1 MPRLVGSSRF
11 VRELLLPAG
20 VILRRVEVRKDR
32 FVVGGP
38 FGDECCRRS
47 EQRVDTDIW
56 RKLFDARGERPAQQ
70 SGMTSLVAERWHE
83 CFAVSLRPASQQVV
97 EHFGFE
103 QRMIGGDQQP
113 SVIVGRSESL
123 SDGSQADLD
132 AVSHVGRFVIR
143 DDGDRGCPL
152 HCGLQRDVVRAHND
166 DHCGDVGPSQRGDQ
180 LFDDSRSLPGQQQFG
195 CPHASAAS
203 GGWNQSEHAVS
214 GTIHVAI
221 LRSNRNH
228 PWRLCLLEPKLAMPN
243 NNSDV
248 CHPSAL
254 EPEMLLRGCT
264 ERRVRRSGPG
274 GQHRNKVETGVVL
287 RHESTGTEAEAN
299 ERRSQAENRQVAV
312 FRLRVRLA
320 VEFRTVRSAD
330 AVPSELWRSRCRG
343 GRVSVN
349 PSHLDFPALLAE
361 ALDVLAM
368 CEYDQPI
375 ATSLLGCT
383 GSQLVKFLKE
393 ERSAFEKLNRERIA
407 RGLPRLK

>member
-1 MPRLVGSSRF
+1 
-11 VRELLLPAG
+11 
-20 VILRRVEVRKDR
+20 
-32 FVVGGP
+32 
-38 FGDECCRRS
+38 
-47 EQRVDTDIW
+47 
-56 RKLFDARGERPAQQ
+56 
-70 SGMTSLVAERWHE
+70 MTSLLAERRQE
-83 CFAVSLRPASQQVV
+83 CVTVTLRPTCQQAI

-113 SVIVGRSESL
+113 AILVCRSESL

-132 AVSHVGRFVIR
+132 TVAHVGRFVIW
-143 DDGDRGCPL
+143 DDGDGGRSL
-152 HCGLQRDVVRAHND
+152 HDGFQRDVVGAHDD
-166 DHCGDVGPSQRGDQ
+166 DHCGDVRPSQRGDQ
-180 LFDDSRSLPGQQQFG
+180 LFDDSRPLPREQQLG
-195 CPHASAAS
+195 RPHTSAAS
-203 GGWNQSEHAVS
+203 GGRDQSEQAVS
-214 GTIHVAI
+214 GAIHVAI
-221 LRSNRNH
+221 RRSNRNH

-243 NNSDV
+243 NNSNI

-320 VEFRTVRSAD
+320 VEIRTVRSAD

-349 PSHLDFPALLAE
+349 ASHLDFPAILAE

-368 CEYDQPI
+368 CDYDHPV
-375 ATSLLGCT
+375 AANLLGCT
-383 GSQLVKFLKE
+383 GSQLVKLLKD
-393 ERSAFEKLNRERIA
+393 ERSAFERLTHERNA